1 MAVFDGGEPS
11 FKRGNRQSSWPI
23 SMAKN
28 GVVCQISD
36 TTTITT
42 ITGCW
47 AANKGTCAV
56 CPITPITLTDQI
68 IPRDGGGFTATATNL
83 PSSKSRAFERLYWKT
98 LKKRRYYNFLLSFH
112 SSYCASSITFGC
124 TIRTYEG
131 PLFSLT
137 SQPFKCGGSIYLY
150 QSIKERETCIISSRA
165 PDNKRSP
172 RGEVARNRMTPEWQM
187 FKEDWK
193 EIIIFRPLSISQQKL
208 V

>member
-1 MAVFDGGEPS
+1 MAVLDGGEP
-11 FKRGNRQSSWPI
+11 FKRGNRQSSWPV

-83 PSSKSRAFERLYWKT
+83 PSR
-98 LKKRRYYNFLLSFH
+98 
-112 SSYCASSITFGC
+112 
-124 TIRTYEG
+124 
-131 PLFSLT
+131 
-137 SQPFKCGGSIYLY
+137 Q
-150 QSIKERETCIISSRA
+150 
-165 PDNKRSP
+165 
-172 RGEVARNRMTPEWQM
+172 
-187 FKEDWK
+187 
-193 EIIIFRPLSISQQKL
+193 
-208 V
+208 